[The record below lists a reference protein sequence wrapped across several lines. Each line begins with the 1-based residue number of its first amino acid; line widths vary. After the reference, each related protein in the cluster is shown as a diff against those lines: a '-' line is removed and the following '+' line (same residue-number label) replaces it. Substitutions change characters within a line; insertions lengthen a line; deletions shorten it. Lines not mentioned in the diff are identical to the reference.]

1 MAFVQLADTLEY
13 VHADWAAANAVQ
25 KGGFYYATDPGR
37 SGCGART
44 ESSAMPGSDFDRGK
58 AVAKASSEQTPA
70 NPTLDFAKG
79 QEIARALR
87 QPTKSKG
94 TSK

>member
-13 VHADWAAANAVQ
+13 VHVDWAAANAVQ
-25 KGGFYYATDPGR
+25 KGGLYYANDPGQSDNGASDR
-37 SGCGART
+37 S
-44 ESSAMPGSDFDRGK
+44 SVMLGSDFDRGK
-58 AVAKASSEQTPA
+58 TVAKASSEQAPA
-70 NPTLDFAKG
+70 TSDFAKG

-87 QPTKSKG
+87 QPAKSKG